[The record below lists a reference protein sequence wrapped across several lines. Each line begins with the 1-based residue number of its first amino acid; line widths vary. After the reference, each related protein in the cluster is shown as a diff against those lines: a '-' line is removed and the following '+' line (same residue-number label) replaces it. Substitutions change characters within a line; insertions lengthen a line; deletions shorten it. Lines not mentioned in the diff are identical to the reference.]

1 MRLQKLGHAC
11 LLVEDRSARVLID
24 PGTFSTGF
32 EGLTGL
38 SGILITHQHPDHIDV
53 ARLPGL
59 LESNPEATLYC
70 DEGSAE
76 ELAAK
81 GIDAQIVH
89 EGDDLDI
96 GLRVRVF
103 GHQHALIHPDVPR
116 IPNVGYLVAQRLFH
130 PGDAFTSPDVDT
142 IEVLALP
149 TAAPWLKV
157 AEAVDYLRRVR
168 PRLAVPIHEAH
179 LAMPQ
184 LHYGL
189 FDRLAPEGTKVRV
202 IDGEAGMEI

>member
-1 MRLQKLGHAC
+1 VRLQKLGHAC
-11 LLVEDRSARVLID
+11 LLVEDGTARVLID

-32 EGLTGL
+32 EELTGL

-53 ARLPGL
+53 ARLPAL

-76 ELAAK
+76 DLAAK
-81 GIDAQIVH
+81 SIDAQIVH

-103 GHQHALIHPDVPR
+103 GHQHAVIHPDVPR
-116 IPNVGYLVAQRLFH
+116 IPNVGYLVADRLFH
-130 PGDAFTSPDVDT
+130 PGDALAAPDVDT

-157 AEAVDYLRRVR
+157 AEAVDYLRRVQ
-168 PRLAVPIHEAH
+168 PRVAVPIHEAH

-184 LHYGL
+184 MYYGL
-189 FDRLAPEGTKVRV
+189 FDRLAPEGTQVRV

>member
-1 MRLQKLGHAC
+1 VRLQKLGHAC
-11 LLVEDRSARVLID
+11 LLVEDGSARVLID

-32 EGLTGL
+32 EELTGL

-70 DEGSAE
+70 DEGTAE

-103 GHQHALIHPDVPR
+103 GHQHAVIHPDVPR
-116 IPNVGYLVAQRLFH
+116 IPNVGYLVAERLFH
-130 PGDAFTSPDVDT
+130 PGDAFTSTDVDT

-189 FDRLAPEGTKVRV
+189 FDRLAPERTKVRV

>member
-1 MRLQKLGHAC
+1 M
-11 LLVEDRSARVLID
+11 
-24 PGTFSTGF
+24 
-32 EGLTGL
+32 
-38 SGILITHQHPDHIDV
+38 
-53 ARLPGL
+53 
-59 LESNPEATLYC
+59 
-70 DEGSAE
+70 
-76 ELAAK
+76 
-81 GIDAQIVH
+81 
-89 EGDDLDI
+89 
-96 GLRVRVF
+96 
-103 GHQHALIHPDVPR
+103 PR
-116 IPNVGYLVAQRLFH
+116 IPNVGYLVAERLFH

-142 IEVLALP
+142 ARYSPSDGSTV
-149 TAAPWLKV
+149 LKV